1 MTVTTGAAM
10 TAQPRGDDPA
20 SAFPPPGGGQRVL
33 GQGHRDGM
41 DRRQAGVPGLAQVA
55 VGQGWRPLTGQPFD
69 DQLAAAIHDISRVLL
84 GVPPAMTGGS
94 GAPAGGTEYGDAF
107 RGSIGGRTIIV
118 ANAWTTA
125 GPEPAAGPGAGPGA
139 PSQPGTAVCAV
150 ELPWVLPVACV
161 QPRRY
166 PALTRLPEA
175 PTGNEAF
182 DRRFAAAVLPGA
194 GQHPLTWEVQQRI
207 LAREDWVFRAER
219 YVLACVSA
227 GAFQSVEQVS
237 QRIGD
242 VLAIAEGIGAAV
254 TPVTV
259 DDSDDELLAR
269 AGRLTSLEDA
279 IAFLASLSPAER
291 ERLARSPAPVAA
303 LADVTTAQEAVSRFQ
318 ALDQQRKMELIAMFQ
333 ANT

>member
-1 MTVTTGAAM
+1 M
-10 TAQPRGDDPA
+10 TAQPRGDTANPGDTPGPDGPGPPA
-20 SAFPPPGGGQRVL
+20 PPADGLRVL

-69 DQLAAAIHDISRVLL
+69 DQLAVAIHDISRVLL
-84 GVPPAMTGGS
+84 GVPPTVTGRNDVRV
-94 GAPAGGTEYGDAF
+94 GGTEYGDAF

-118 ANAWTTA
+118 ANAWTSVT
-125 GPEPAAGPGAGPGA
+125 PEPAAEL
-139 PSQPGTAVCAV
+139 PGTAVCAV
-150 ELPWVLPVACV
+150 ELPSVLPVACV
-161 QPRRY
+161 QPRRF
-166 PALTRLPEA
+166 PALTHLPES
-175 PTGNEAF
+175 PTRNPAF
-182 DRRFAAAVLPGA
+182 DRRYAVTVLPGA
-194 GQHPLTWEVQQRI
+194 DAGPLTWDVQQRI
-207 LAREDWVFRAER
+207 MAREDWVFRAER

-227 GAFQSVEQVS
+227 GAFATVDEVS
-237 QRIGD
+237 QRIGE

-269 AGRLTSLEDA
+269 AWLTSLEDA

-318 ALDQQRKMELIAMFQ
+318 ALDQQRKMELIAIFQ
-333 ANT
+333 ANA

>member
-1 MTVTTGAAM
+1 MT
-10 TAQPRGDDPA
+10 
-20 SAFPPPGGGQRVL
+20 VL

-55 VGQGWRPLTGQPFD
+55 VAQGWRPLTGQPFD
-69 DQLAAAIHDISRVLL
+69 DQLAVAIHDISRVLL
-84 GVPPAMTGGS
+84 GVPPTVTGGN
-94 GAPAGGTEYGDAF
+94 GVRVGGTEYGDAF

-118 ANAWTTA
+118 ANAWTSVA
-125 GPEPAAGPGAGPGA
+125 PAA
-139 PSQPGTAVCAV
+139 QLPGTAVCAV
-150 ELPWVLPVACV
+150 ELPSVLPVACV
-161 QPRRY
+161 QPRRF
-166 PALTRLPEA
+166 PALTQLPEG
-175 PTGNEAF
+175 PTGNPAF
-182 DRRFAAAVLPGA
+182 DLRYAVAVLPGA
-194 GQHPLTWEVQQRI
+194 DQQPLTWDVQQRI
-207 LAREDWVFRAER
+207 MAREDWVFRAER

-227 GAFQSVEQVS
+227 GAFAAVEEVS
-237 QRIGD
+237 QRIGE

-291 ERLARSPAPVAA
+291 DRLARSPAPVGA

-318 ALDQQRKMELIAMFQ
+318 ALDQQRKMELIAIFQ
-333 ANT
+333 ANA

>member
-1 MTVTTGAAM
+1 MT
-10 TAQPRGDDPA
+10 
-20 SAFPPPGGGQRVL
+20 VL

-55 VGQGWRPLTGQPFD
+55 VAQGWRPLTSQPFD
-69 DQLAAAIHDISRVLL
+69 DQLAVAIHDISLVLL
-84 GVPPAMTGGS
+84 GVPPTVTGRNGIRV
-94 GAPAGGTEYGDAF
+94 GGTEYGDAF

-118 ANAWTTA
+118 ANAWTSVA
-125 GPEPAAGPGAGPGA
+125 PAPGA
-139 PSQPGTAVCAV
+139 QLPGTAVCAV
-150 ELPWVLPVACV
+150 ELPSVLPVACV
-161 QPRRY
+161 QPRRF
-166 PALTRLPEA
+166 PALTHLPEL
-175 PTGNEAF
+175 PTGNPAF
-182 DRRFAAAVLPGA
+182 DLRYAVAVLPGA
-194 GQHPLTWEVQQRI
+194 DQQPLTWDVQQRI
-207 LAREDWVFRAER
+207 MAREDWVFRAER

-227 GAFQSVEQVS
+227 GAFAAVEEVS
-237 QRIGD
+237 QRIGE

-291 ERLARSPAPVAA
+291 DRLARSPAPVAA

-318 ALDQQRKMELIAMFQ
+318 TLDQQRKMELIAIFQ
-333 ANT
+333 ANA

>member
-1 MTVTTGAAM
+1 M
-10 TAQPRGDDPA
+10 TAQPRGDTAHPGDTPGPDGPGPPA
-20 SAFPPPGGGQRVL
+20 PPADGLRVL

-69 DQLAAAIHDISRVLL
+69 DQLAVAIHDISRVLL
-84 GVPPAMTGGS
+84 GVPPTVTGRNGVRV
-94 GAPAGGTEYGDAF
+94 GGTEYGDAF

-118 ANAWTTA
+118 ANAWTSVT
-125 GPEPAAGPGAGPGA
+125 PEPAAEL
-139 PSQPGTAVCAV
+139 PGTAVCAV
-150 ELPWVLPVACV
+150 ELPSVLPVACV
-161 QPRRY
+161 QPRRF
-166 PALTRLPEA
+166 PALTHLPES
-175 PTGNEAF
+175 PTRNPAF
-182 DRRFAAAVLPGA
+182 DRRYAVTVLPGA
-194 GQHPLTWEVQQRI
+194 DAGPLTWDVQQRI
-207 LAREDWVFRAER
+207 MAREDWVFRAER

-227 GAFQSVEQVS
+227 GAFATVDEVS
-237 QRIGD
+237 QRIGE

-318 ALDQQRKMELIAMFQ
+318 ALDQQRKMELIAIFQ
-333 ANT
+333 ANA

>member
-20 SAFPPPGGGQRVL
+20 IAFPPPGGGQRVL

-84 GVPPAMTGGS
+84 GFPPVVTGGS
-94 GAPAGGTEYGDAF
+94 GAQAGGTEYGDAF

-125 GPEPAAGPGAGPGA
+125 GPEPAAGPGAAG
-139 PSQPGTAVCAV
+139 QPGTAVCAV
-150 ELPWVLPVACV
+150 ELPWVLPVTCV

-166 PALTRLPEA
+166 PALTYLPEA
-175 PTGNEAF
+175 PTGNAAF

-194 GQHPLTWEVQQRI
+194 GEQLLAWEVQQRI

-259 DDSDDELLAR
+259 DDSDDELMAR

-303 LADVTTAQEAVSRFQ
+303 LADVTTAPEAVSRFQ

>member
-84 GVPPAMTGGS
+84 GVPPGVSGGTS
-94 GAPAGGTEYGDAF
+94 VRDGGTEYGDAF

-118 ANAWTTA
+118 ANAWTTIE
-125 GPEPAAGPGAGPGA
+125 PQPAAGPGAAGQPGA
-139 PSQPGTAVCAV
+139 AVCAV

-166 PALTRLPEA
+166 PALTHLPEA
-175 PTGNEAF
+175 PTGNPAF

-194 GQHPLTWEVQQRI
+194 GEQLLTWEVQQRI

-237 QRIGD
+237 QRIGE

-269 AGRLTSLEDA
+269 AGRLASLEDA
-279 IAFLASLSPAER
+279 IEFLASLSPAER